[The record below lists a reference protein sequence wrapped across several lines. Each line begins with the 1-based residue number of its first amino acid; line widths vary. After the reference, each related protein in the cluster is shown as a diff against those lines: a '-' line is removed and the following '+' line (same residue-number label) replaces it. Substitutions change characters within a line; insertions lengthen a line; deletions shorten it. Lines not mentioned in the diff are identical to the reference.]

1 MRIVGVLVVHVAG
14 VVVFAA
20 AGVGPNTTPVKVIL
34 EIAMGGRAFWAW
46 ANARG
51 QSAEGETP
59 ASVHLSL
66 LEEVGS
72 VGAGTGKLGVPL
84 GVPAGSTTLL
94 GEPFFRNKEFSRD
107 EVMVPW

>member
-1 MRIVGVLVVHVAG
+1 M
-14 VVVFAA
+14 F
-20 AGVGPNTTPVKVIL
+20 GVGPKTTPVKVIF
-34 EIAMGGRAFWAW
+34 EIATGGRVLWARV
-46 ANARG
+46 NVRG
-51 QSAEGETP
+51 LLAEEGAPTNVGL
-59 ASVHLSL
+59 SV
-66 LEEVGS
+66 LEGWS